1 MFYKKRKNT
10 RESFL
15 RNKTESDALSISKI
29 EHRKAVS
36 LRQNCDTF
44 LSGDD
49 SLRKEK
55 KMSYQNSAHARIR
68 QYSLP
73 QLSTG
78 KCWYIT
84 FNAFDPEIGKMRRKR
99 LRVSPKIKKT
109 ADRRR
114 YAQDVMQRLTEQ
126 LQNGWNPWICYQSP
140 DTFTT
145 WADACDNYRSTL
157 GRLKADGCLK
167 EKTIYGY
174 LRMLDAF
181 CSWAKDEKLHYTFQ
195 FDRRLLSRFI
205 DWIWLDQGRSIR
217 TRNNYVTWLKIFSKW
232 MLSKEY
238 IELDAADGLQLFGGK
253 AQSGKNRTIIPAEA
267 MQRLR
272 TYCQEQNP
280 HFLLAC
286 YVLYYC
292 LIRPNEMSY
301 IQLKHISV
309 ERGTIYIPDYSSK
322 NGKGATVTLP
332 DQVIRLMIQLRIFEQ
347 PDTYYLFSAKCM
359 PGRERHT
366 AKQFSDFWDHH
377 IRKDLKFPMEWKF
390 YSLKDTGITD
400 LIKDNTDLLSVRN
413 QARHH
418 SLLMTDIYTPHDIA
432 QANDIIRHRSGI
444 F

>member
-1 MFYKKRKNT
+1 MIYKKPEPA

-140 DTFTT
+140 DTFTS

-181 CSWAKDEKLHYTFQ
+181 CSWARSCITPSSLTAACSAVSLTGSGWIRDVPYVPGIITSPG
-195 FDRRLLSRFI
+195 SRYSAS
-205 DWIWLDQGRSIR
+205 GCSA
-217 TRNNYVTWLKIFSKW
+217 RNI
-232 MLSKEY
+232 
-238 IELDAADGLQLFGGK
+238 
-253 AQSGKNRTIIPAEA
+253 
-267 MQRLR
+267 
-272 TYCQEQNP
+272 
-280 HFLLAC
+280 
-286 YVLYYC
+286 
-292 LIRPNEMSY
+292 
-301 IQLKHISV
+301 
-309 ERGTIYIPDYSSK
+309 
-322 NGKGATVTLP
+322 
-332 DQVIRLMIQLRIFEQ
+332 
-347 PDTYYLFSAKCM
+347 
-359 PGRERHT
+359 
-366 AKQFSDFWDHH
+366 
-377 IRKDLKFPMEWKF
+377 
-390 YSLKDTGITD
+390 
-400 LIKDNTDLLSVRN
+400 
-413 QARHH
+413 
-418 SLLMTDIYTPHDIA
+418 
-432 QANDIIRHRSGI
+432 
-444 F
+444 